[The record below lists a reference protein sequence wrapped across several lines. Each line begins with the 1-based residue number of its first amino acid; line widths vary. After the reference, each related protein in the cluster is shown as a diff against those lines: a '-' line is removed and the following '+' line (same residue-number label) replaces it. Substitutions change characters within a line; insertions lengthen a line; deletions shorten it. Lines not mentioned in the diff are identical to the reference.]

1 MPRVLPRL
9 SRRAFIAGTPMISV
23 AAAQVSSF
31 TRRSEVNSLPS
42 GSRVISIEAK
52 PDRVD
57 VDLAKTAI
65 IVVDMQNDFAAK
77 GGLVNR
83 LRLNSAHSGDP
94 TAPLLKFWLRLVP
107 KLKSFTSKWGLGQSL
122 GFRQP

>member
-23 AAAQVSSF
+23 AAAQVSSS

-42 GSRVISIEAK
+42 GSRVTSIEAK

-57 VDLAKTAI
+57 VDLAKTAV

-83 LRLNSAHSGDP
+83 LRFDIQPILATIPQQPRPPPCRSRQKCTRTERRGEPDSNS
-94 TAPLLKFWLRLVP
+94 
-107 KLKSFTSKWGLGQSL
+107 
-122 GFRQP
+122 